1 LFNCVAIKKAEPLWR
16 PGKQEET
23 QCKEDQHIQDRSDLL
38 VQSVPLSFEFIL
50 SALYFVTSWLCSEE
64 CGWQAGQ
71 GFIHRHN
78 RKTCCNPTRAETV
91 SEHPF
96 RYVDKSR
103 MTGLPQSIHD
113 GARSSTSYA
122 DQGNGSASR
131 QLTSC
136 EQPFREPLFVH
147 ADQPGTLG
155 DSGFPPF
162 LTGSDIQEP
171 DAILQ
176 QSRVRL
182 LG

>member
-1 LFNCVAIKKAEPLWR
+1 
-16 PGKQEET
+16 
-23 QCKEDQHIQDRSDLL
+23 L
-38 VQSVPLSFEFIL
+38 VQPVSLVFDFIL
-50 SALYFVTSWLCSEE
+50 LTLYFAAVSLFSKE
-64 CGWQAGQ
+64 CGGQNGQ
-71 GFIHRHN
+71 GFVHRHN
-78 RKTCCNPTRAETV
+78 RKTCGYPTRAETV

-113 GARSSTSYA
+113 SARPSASCA
-122 DQGNGSASR
+122 DQGNGSAFC
-131 QLTSC
+131 QLPRC

-162 LTGSDIQEP
+162 FTGSDIQEP
-171 DAILQ
+171 NLILQ